1 MNKSSSFIIPADAS
15 SAEPQKIEIL
25 NWAGQYGY
33 KPEVSFLA
41 WHTGD
46 VLHLKFEVREETVRA
61 EEGVDGNLVY
71 MDSCVEFFFQPDPA
85 DPHYYNFEFNAAGT
99 LYLAYRTSRFDPE
112 LAPAEVLASVK
123 KHPSL
128 GKKTFAERSDV
139 PVWTLEAEIPVS
151 ALWHHSYKTW
161 AGIEGRANFYKC
173 GDGLKTPH
181 FVTWAPITTPSPD
194 YHRPEFFV
202 PISFEQNT

>member
-1 MNKSSSFIIPADAS
+1 MLRIPASAADA
-15 SAEPQKIEIL
+15 QTHKIETL
-25 NWAGQYGY
+25 NWADQFGY
-33 KPEVSFLA
+33 KPEVSFKA

-46 VLHLKFEVREETVRA
+46 VLHILYEVREETVKA
-61 EEGVDGNLVY
+61 EEGTDGNFVY
-71 MDSCVEFFFQPDPA
+71 KDSCVEFFLQPDSA

-112 LAPAEVLASVK
+112 LAPSEVLASVK

-128 GKKTFAERSDV
+128 GKETFAERSDV
-139 PVWTLEAEIPVS
+139 PVWTLEVEIPIT
-151 ALWHHSYKTW
+151 ALWKSDLKTW
-161 AGIEGRANFYKC
+161 SGIEGRGNLYKC

-181 FVTWAPITTPSPD
+181 FVTWAPISTASPD

-202 PISFEQNT
+202 PISFE